1 MGRSQKVT
9 KIVFSGGPGVGKTTI
24 LNALKNLGY
33 EVRTEVFTAIF
44 SQANKENAFED
55 LFKNKKKLISELIL
69 LQKEN
74 EKMDFMP
81 KEKLVA
87 LDREC
92 TIFSDF
98 HSR

>member
-1 MGRSQKVT
+1 MRC
-9 KIVFSGGPGVGKTTI
+9 GPKF
-24 LNALKNLGY
+24 LQQ
-33 EVRTEVFTAIF
+33 FF

-81 KEKLVA
+81 KENLLL
-87 LDREC
+87 LDRGMHD
-92 TIFSDF
+92 ISDF